1 MSESDSSYNVDDS
14 LYLLQLNFTDPILLT
29 DLNANW
35 TRISSINPF
44 ELENRVF
51 SQFAVLSDGKRFII
65 NGGRKSLKGGYTY
78 AVNETIMY
86 DSVQNIW
93 QKLPD
98 SSRTNMAQVAFGT
111 AVDFQTTDGEA
122 VGFFGGLTISSSCNA
137 FTNFTIFNLSS
148 QEWSY
153 FSPQKNLMKNIY
165 INDHTATLNPKTGKI
180 YYLGGQLY
188 QDINCNSKTPIGNDF
203 TSSYV
208 FDTKKGEWKN
218 QPLGGARPG
227 YRIYPTATLG
237 QFVNSSSFNTPDS
250 QNIILVG
257 GMIANTLGLE
267 HKFFVCIPAVLV
279 DTTLFIMFGLRFK
292 LKPNNDMV
300 ALNVSDIKNITQID
314 AYPYP
319 LPSASNNSSSTTS
332 SSTNPADGSLT
343 SSGKAGIA
351 DGSLTSG
358 GKAGTAVGTV
368 IGAATIVAVVFY
380 VYRRRKRSDPQGE
393 DTQSYQLANEEIY
406 VDWDKIE
413 SQYREIQLPALQTSS
428 SHASLELP
436 RITPDEVTDVS
447 PKFQEKS
454 KLSQTPDVND

>member
-1 MSESDSSYNVDDS
+1 
-14 LYLLQLNFTDPILLT
+14 
-29 DLNANW
+29 
-35 TRISSINPF
+35 
-44 ELENRVF
+44 
-51 SQFAVLSDGKRFII
+51 
-65 NGGRKSLKGGYTY
+65 
-78 AVNETIMY
+78 
-86 DSVQNIW
+86 
-93 QKLPD
+93 
-98 SSRTNMAQVAFGT
+98 
-111 AVDFQTTDGEA
+111 
-122 VGFFGGLTISSSCNA
+122 
-137 FTNFTIFNLSS
+137 
-148 QEWSY
+148 
-153 FSPQKNLMKNIY
+153 
-165 INDHTATLNPKTGKI
+165 
-180 YYLGGQLY
+180 
-188 QDINCNSKTPIGNDF
+188 
-203 TSSYV
+203 
-208 FDTKKGEWKN
+208 
-218 QPLGGARPG
+218 
-227 YRIYPTATLG
+227 
-237 QFVNSSSFNTPDS
+237 
-250 QNIILVG
+250 
-257 GMIANTLGLE
+257 
-267 HKFFVCIPAVLV
+267 
-279 DTTLFIMFGLRFK
+279 MFGLRFK

-319 LPSASNNSSSTTS
+319 LPSVSNNPSSTTS

-351 DGSLTSG
+351 HGSLTSG

>member
-1 MSESDSSYNVDDS
+1 MPFTVVPSLVLCGYLNNGIYCYGGDMSESETTYNVDDS

-29 DLNANW
+29 DLNSNW

-44 ELENRVF
+44 EIESRVF
-51 SQFAVLSDGKRFII
+51 PQFAVLSDGKRLII
-65 NGGRKSLKGGYTY
+65 NGGRKSLKDDYT
-78 AVNETIMY
+78 VNETIMY

-98 SSRTNMAQVAFGT
+98 SSRTNKTQAAFGT
-111 AVDFQTTDGEA
+111 AVDFQTMDGEA
-122 VGFFGGLTISSSCNA
+122 VGFFGGMTIGISCNA
-137 FTNFTIFNLSS
+137 FANFTIFNLSS

-165 INDHTATLNPKTGKI
+165 INHHTATLNPKTGKI
-180 YYLGGQLY
+180 YYLGGQIY
-188 QDINCNSKTPIGNDF
+188 QDINCNSKIPIANDF

-227 YRIYPTATLG
+227 YRSYPTATLG
-237 QFVNSSSFNTPDS
+237 QFVNSSSFK
-250 QNIILVG
+250 
-257 GMIANTLGLE
+257 
-267 HKFFVCIPAVLV
+267 HIPAVLV

-319 LPSASNNSSSTTS
+319 LPIVSNNSSSTTS
-332 SSTNPADGSLT
+332 SSTNPADGSPT
-343 SSGKAGIA
+343 SDGKAGIA

-368 IGAATIVAVVFY
+368 IGATTIVAVVFY
-380 VYRRRKRSDPQGE
+380 VYRHRKRSDLQGE
-393 DTQSYQLANEEIY
+393 DAQSHQLANEEIY